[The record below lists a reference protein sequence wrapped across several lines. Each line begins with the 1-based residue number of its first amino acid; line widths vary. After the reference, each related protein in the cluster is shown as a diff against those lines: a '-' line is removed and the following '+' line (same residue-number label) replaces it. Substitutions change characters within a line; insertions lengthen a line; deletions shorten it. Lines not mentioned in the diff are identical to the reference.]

1 MAFAIM
7 VVMASSSSIF
17 AIPRCS
23 VQRPPILVNHPP
35 FDKTA
40 ELCVNPN
47 FALKLNLM
55 EYRGIRYTIRSGI
68 ERGQWFVVI
77 HPQGVEVG
85 KKISGTREGAEYYAH
100 YEPKSRQRT
109 NRER

>member
-1 MAFAIM
+1 M
-7 VVMASSSSIF
+7 
-17 AIPRCS
+17 
-23 VQRPPILVNHPP
+23 
-35 FDKTA
+35 D
-40 ELCVNPN
+40 PN
-47 FALKLNLM
+47 LALKLNLM
-55 EYRGIRYTIRSGI
+55 EYRGIRYTIRAGI

-100 YEPKSRQRT
+100 RMINRWLEPKSRQRT